1 MRRIIIPLLILAVWL
16 TATTVFASDYE
27 DMDICLGKAVVARA
41 ICKDPLEVNFV
52 AKVKDNIYLF
62 SVFYA
67 RQEARFLVGV
77 TDKMIRLQGKEFLK
91 LTKTL
96 SYRFDKD
103 SKCAVVEFSNP
114 DCPITEPIVCCSEKT
129 TEEKLDDK
137 FWGRSIPDLLDED
150 LRKALEE
157 YERKADQEKDAEN
170 KSRSE
175 QPAKQ

>member
-1 MRRIIIPLLILAVWL
+1 MRRIIAAIFVLVAGLA
-16 TATTVFASDYE
+16 AMPASASDYQ

-52 AKVKDNIYLF
+52 AQVKDNIYLF

-91 LTKTL
+91 LTKTIP
-96 SYRFDKD
+96 YHFDGGA
-103 SKCAVVEFSNP
+103 KCAVVNFSTP
-114 DCPITEPIVCCSEKT
+114 DCPVTEPIVCCSEKT
-129 TEEKLDDK
+129 VEDTLDDK
-137 FWGRSIPDLLDED
+137 FWGRSVPDLLEED

-157 YERKADQEKDAEN
+157 YEKDAGQGVDG
-170 KSRSE
+170 E
-175 QPAKQ
+175 QPPAQ